1 MVAALAAFALLPA
14 ARAGAGLV
22 HERRAGPDRAALDAY
37 WTRERLRSAEARQL
51 PLRASGAAPGAP
63 SEAHLRE
70 PYGTYE
76 VADPK
81 AFPNRITGRVFARD
95 AGGDYS
101 CSATVVRSR
110 TRSALFTAAHC
121 VRTRRLGWA
130 RRFVFIPAYRNGGAP
145 FGRWQWRTLYL
156 PRDWASF
163 RFDYAVVRLARLD
176 GRSVQGRVGAARLA
190 TRARRG
196 GDYRALGYPLN
207 FFSGRRMMG
216 CLSPFSRTDRTF
228 GAPEPIGI
236 ECEMTAGASG
246 GGWLI
251 GGPRLV
257 SVTSYGIRNQPGI
270 LYGPDLT
277 RRAAKLLRFAERD
290 RDA

>member
-1 MVAALAAFALLPA
+1 MAALAAFALLPA

-22 HERRAGPDRAALDAY
+22 HERGAGPDRTALDNY
-37 WTRERLRSAEARQL
+37 WTPERLRDAEARPL
-51 PLRASGAAPGAP
+51 PLRASGAAPRSRAE
-63 SEAHLRE
+63 SRARE

-76 VADPK
+76 VADAK

-101 CSATVVRSR
+101 CSATVVHSR

-121 VRTRRLGWA
+121 VRTRQLGWA

-145 FGRWQWRTLYL
+145 FGRWQWRTFYL
-156 PRDWASF
+156 PRHWAGF
-163 RFDYAVVRLARLD
+163 RFDYAVVRLARLN

-190 TRARRG
+190 TSPGRAN
-196 GDYRALGYPLN
+196 DYRALGYPLN
-207 FFSGRRMMG
+207 FFNGRRMMG
-216 CLSPFSRTDRTF
+216 CLSPFNRIDRTF
-228 GAPEPIGI
+228 GRPEPIGI

-277 RRAAKLLRFAERD
+277 RRAGKLLRYAERH
-290 RDA
+290 RGR